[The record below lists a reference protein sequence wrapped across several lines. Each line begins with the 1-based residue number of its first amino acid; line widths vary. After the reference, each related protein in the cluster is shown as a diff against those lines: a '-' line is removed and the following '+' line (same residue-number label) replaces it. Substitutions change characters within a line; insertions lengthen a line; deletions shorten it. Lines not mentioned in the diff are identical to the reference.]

1 MGNTDISEVS
11 NSLYIHW
18 QQTSFYESMGLLL
31 NWDEFLHE
39 LAVEQWIGQ
48 NDGYCLNQNNYR
60 VYFDPSTG
68 KADIIPWDFDYSFLY
83 DSQWGMDWIHP
94 RGKLCAACR
103 YDPTCVDGWKSAMTD
118 VIAAVET
125 RDLVGLFDD
134 MQELI
139 EEAAYNDPRREANWG
154 SVVAEQDRVRSW
166 LTNRSGE
173 MSQEWGL

>member
-1 MGNTDISEVS
+1 
-11 NSLYIHW
+11 
-18 QQTSFYESMGLLL
+18 
-31 NWDEFLHE
+31 
-39 LAVEQWIGQ
+39 
-48 NDGYCLNQNNYR
+48 
-60 VYFDPSTG
+60 
-68 KADIIPWDFDYSFLY
+68 
-83 DSQWGMDWIHP
+83 
-94 RGKLCAACR
+94 
-103 YDPTCVDGWKSAMTD
+103 MTD